1 MEKAIQSPHRES
13 GNAAAGGTVSDFG
26 GPMCLSSL
34 SLDRACLTHRAE
46 DVTVDEGGKRLRTED
61 LLQMALNRDAAG
73 EVVEKGERVDKKAAN
88 PDYPTPRFI
97 NRRLPV
103 ASRKAIHFLKKL
115 SRQNFM
121 TERRILVSCTK
132 VCGSV
137 LETYHSDGTTKA
149 RNGRDRAMDSPSLG
163 SPDGIRN
170 RRRDLSASRSDE
182 TRELDTCR
190 QGESYADS
198 YLVVDDEK
206 GDQSNQPSESNKSE
220 DLSGIDPDSE
230 NKDIPKNPLN
240 SKAAREERRRQ
251 REAAEAGQNGEGQAD
266 ATGQNENE
274 LGLAN
279 EKGQRHSYPPKTAKG
294 NKSEKPD
301 KPPLRSLFSIRPIF
315 SGLWRYTMAA
325 KILSFVLVFQ
335 NAVSVLGGRQITAL
349 VNLPSGGGTGSS
361 SLAKRA
367 AADELPFDVR
377 YTHKWLAK
385 MFGDSPEPI
394 LVLTLMFTWVSMCI
408 IMSGVIY
415 NAIIEKSENT
425 PVVLS
430 EEEKKAKWYRNKML
444 YVKKVGGWMKSCVI
458 SVVRLILMDRNPA
471 FRHFKS
477 KVGWW
482 TGLRISIFTVQLLI
496 AIVMVR
502 HVLAMA
508 SLVAGAETPIPS
520 GLEITL
526 TLETLK
532 KALPT
537 IQPYPGGMMLLIGFV
552 LTAVIIIVP
561 LGWHSLL
568 HPRQKNPQS
577 RTAGQTIKR
586 FLTCQAFGKDIS
598 LGRYRPVVI
607 ILLAIALFGSFG
619 ACLYYFVEI
628 MAAIGEVGFIK
639 DNGYMDS
646 LGLVGASMIFGIF
659 APPLAYIGFECEDA
673 LRAWWKNRGS
683 KTTDT
688 TK

>member
-1 MEKAIQSPHRES
+1 
-13 GNAAAGGTVSDFG
+13 
-26 GPMCLSSL
+26 
-34 SLDRACLTHRAE
+34 
-46 DVTVDEGGKRLRTED
+46 
-61 LLQMALNRDAAG
+61 
-73 EVVEKGERVDKKAAN
+73 
-88 PDYPTPRFI
+88 
-97 NRRLPV
+97 
-103 ASRKAIHFLKKL
+103 
-115 SRQNFM
+115 
-121 TERRILVSCTK
+121 
-132 VCGSV
+132 V
-137 LETYHSDGTTKA
+137 LITYHSGGTTNA
-149 RNGRDRAMDSPSLG
+149 RGSNNDEMASPSLR
-163 SPDGIRN
+163 SPDGMRN
-170 RRRDLSASRSDE
+170 RRQNSSGSQSDE

-190 QGESYADS
+190 ERESLADS
-198 YLVVDDEK
+198 HLVVDEK
-206 GDQSNQPSESNKSE
+206 GPLPDQPLDRNKPQ
-220 DLSGIDPDSE
+220 DLSGDETESGDEKIAETAP
-230 NKDIPKNPLN
+230 N
-240 SKAAREERRRQ
+240 SKAARNKRRQ
-251 REAAEAGQNGEGQAD
+251 DREAAEAAGAGQNGQRQAD
-266 ATGQNENE
+266 ATEKDGPEQ
-274 LGLAN
+274 AN
-279 EKGQRHSYPPKTAKG
+279 EKDLRHSYPPSQIGEGSTSTKA
-294 NKSEKPD
+294 D
-301 KPPLRSLFSIRPIF
+301 KPPLRSLLSIRPIF

-325 KILSFVLVFQ
+325 KILSFVLVCQ

-349 VNLPSGGGTGSS
+349 VDLPSGGGTGSS

-367 AADELPFDVR
+367 TGDELPFDIR

-415 NAIIEKSENT
+415 NAIIEKTENT
-425 PVVLS
+425 PVVLTD
-430 EEEKKAKWYRNKML
+430 EEKKAKWYRNKML
-444 YVKKVGGWMKSCVI
+444 YVKKVGGSMKSCVT

-471 FRHFKS
+471 FRYFRS

-520 GLEITL
+520 GLEIPS

-537 IQPYPGGMMLLIGFV
+537 IQPYPGGMMLLVAFV

-561 LGWHSLL
+561 VGWHSLL
-568 HPRQKNPQS
+568 HPRPKNPQS
-577 RTAGQTIKR
+577 RTAAQTMKR

-598 LGRYRPVVI
+598 LGRYRPLVI
-607 ILLAIALFGSFG
+607 ILLAIVLFGSFG

-628 MAAIGEVGFIK
+628 MRYIGDVGFIK

-646 LGLVGASMIFGIF
+646 LGLVGAAMIFGIF

-673 LRAWWKNRGS
+673 LRFWWKNRGS

-688 TK
+688 TE